1 MHIWRVMNEAM
12 AARAHRRRW
21 KRSLRTALMGDMVA
35 TIAVENG
42 WAGIIIN
49 GAVRDVAG
57 KLPSNCY

>member
-1 MHIWRVMNEAM
+1 
-12 AARAHRRRW
+12 
-21 KRSLRTALMGDMVA
+21 MGDMVA